1 MQKRT
6 IRPIGFHSKCDL
18 AALGDLR
25 PGSLSI
31 QYNVCGSPGC
41 RCKADPPVKHG
52 PYYQVSYTRKSST
65 KPWVIPQILS
75 YQIMLLIAVCCPEFG
90 LWMLDNIVLSM
101 ASFGRSKTRGMPQ
114 SQLASHTTA
123 EPRPRLLRCWC
134 ERGRR
139 LPASGW
145 QSR

>member
-6 IRPIGFHSKCDL
+6 IRPTGFHSKCDL

-65 KPWVIPQILS
+65 KP
-75 YQIMLLIAVCCPEFG
+75 
-90 LWMLDNIVLSM
+90 
-101 ASFGRSKTRGMPQ
+101 
-114 SQLASHTTA
+114 
-123 EPRPRLLRCWC
+123 
-134 ERGRR
+134 
-139 LPASGW
+139 
-145 QSR
+145 